1 MFTRRQFMATAA
13 SVPVVLS
20 TGGVRAEAESP
31 LIYISPLKSDGTV
44 SRCQAE
50 VWFLGDGDSD
60 YVVTNAKAWR
70 AEAVR
75 KGLTQAKVWV
85 GDVGLWQRSGG
96 KYKDLPSHFASVSF
110 ETDAAEHTRLLE
122 GFGAKYASE
131 WGKWGPR
138 FKNGLADGSRV
149 MLKYAKA

>member
-1 MFTRRQFMATAA
+1 MFTRRRFIQAVA
-13 SVPVVLS
+13 SVPLVLS
-20 TGGVRAEAESP
+20 ASRVHAGNESP

-50 VWFLGDGDSD
+50 VWFLHDGGHD
-60 YVVTNAKAWR
+60 YVVTANQAWR

-75 KGLTQAKVWV
+75 KGLTEAKIWV

-96 KYKDLPSHFASVSF
+96 KYKDLPSHMASVSF
-110 ETDAAEHTRLLE
+110 EENAEEHARLLE
-122 GFGAKYASE
+122 GFGVKYASE

-149 MLKYAKA
+149 MLKYTKT